1 MSINSNI
8 CDKHCVRNC
17 IEEYHK
23 LVFDYQ
29 FSFRETNSI
38 FSINHQKSPE
48 FYYKSEP
55 KYTFVLF
62 LSNIGGLCGIWFGL
76 AFIDVSVVIKTTL
89 KYIINKF
96 NFQTIFMI
104 FEYILQISII
114 IRILTKLKYY
124 LGKLQ
129 QINWR
134 IILTLIT
141 LPIISHQLFQLIH
154 NYLQFSTQIEVKIEY
169 LNLSSEDKFINP
181 VITKCNSID
190 LKPLLFEKNLIQ
202 YRNKFNEYL
211 NYINDKYNDKYFK
224 RYTFRNKSLSK
235 QEQQDYFE
243 RKFRNLIPNEI
254 NYTRSH
260 NVKYAFNTETKRVLN
275 IISSKST
282 GLFNLKHLLYL
293 LFVDNEQQFDDR
305 LKYVYNNSVSGF
317 NTIRNE
323 LDYFEEI
330 TNDSYYDM
338 DLTLKIS
345 SKLGQCMTYT
355 KKIKYYY
362 YIDKIGMISDIYNT
376 LEDEITSNIGSHI
389 FIKSA

>member
-29 FSFRETNSI
+29 FSFRELNSEI
-38 FSINHQKSPE
+38 VIKYQKSPE

-62 LSNIGGLCGIWFGL
+62 LSNIGGLFGLWFGL
-76 AFIDVSVVIKTTL
+76 AFIDVSVVMKTSL
-89 KYIINKF
+89 KYLINKF
-96 NFQTIFMI
+96 NFQTILMI
-104 FEYILQISII
+104 FQCILNFSKILQLL
-114 IRILTKLKYY
+114 RKLKYY

-141 LPIISHQLFQLIH
+141 IPFISHQLIQLIH
-154 NYLQFSTQIEVKIEY
+154 NYLQFSTQIEVRIKY
-169 LNLSSEDKFINP
+169 LNISSEDKFMNP

-211 NYINDKYNDKYFK
+211 NYINDEYVLYLS
-224 RYTFRNKSLSK
+224 RYGDSNKSLSK
-235 QEQQDYFE
+235 SEQLGDLE

-254 NYTRSH
+254 NYTRSR
-260 NVKYAFNTETKRVLN
+260 NIKYAFNTETKRVLY
-275 IISSKST
+275 IISKKST
-282 GLFNLKHLLYL
+282 RLFNLKHLLYL

-305 LKYVYNNSVSGF
+305 LKYVYNNSVFGF